1 MVAHTRMPFN
11 GRQAGLRTPL
21 RTRKGLPE
29 PADTTAG
36 KGVAV
41 GIRRVRKD
49 RAAQDGQNAEP
60 ITFHGRPAEVRKR
73 HIAWISIFLRVVAIV
88 WGAAVIAALVDAF
101 GTVPYLPL
109 IMAMAMTLM
118 LVLGLFLFTQP
129 LEPEEQHRDT
139 SGEDADTVYDV
150 LTDLPTFAHFQRRLN
165 DEFGRARRMGRKLS
179 IVLVDVNNLTAVNKE
194 YGVKAGDEVLR
205 HVAKAVDG
213 TRRYNDIVARLGD
226 DEFGVLLLDT
236 GHDGVS
242 AFVDRLE
249 DRLARESAVAE
260 VGGRNV
266 ALWAGIC
273 TGCSV
278 STPATTT
285 SEAVLEAAM
294 QDLNQAKQERERRR
308 RTWLT
313 A

>member
-1 MVAHTRMPFN
+1 M
-11 GRQAGLRTPL
+11 GLRRA
-21 RTRKGLPE
+21 RT
-29 PADTTAG
+29 
-36 KGVAV
+36 
-41 GIRRVRKD
+41 D
-49 RAAQDGQNAEP
+49 RAAQNGQAAEP
-60 ITFHGRPAEVRKR
+60 ITFHGRPVEVRKR
-73 HIAWISIFLRVVAIV
+73 HIPWVALFLRLLAVA
-88 WGAAVIAALVDAF
+88 WGATVIAALVDAF
-101 GTVPYLPL
+101 GNVPYMPL
-109 IMAMAMTLM
+109 ITAMGMTAM
-118 LVLGLFLFTQP
+118 LVGAMFLLTRP
-129 LEPEEQHRDT
+129 LDPEQVDRDHG
-139 SGEDADTVYDV
+139 GEDPDTVYDL

-165 DEFGRARRMGRKLS
+165 DEFSRARRMGRKLS
-179 IVLVDVNNLTAVNKE
+179 VVLVDVNNLSAVNKE

-213 TRRYNDIVARLGD
+213 TRRFNDIVARLGD
-226 DEFGVLLLDT
+226 DEFGVLLIDS

-260 VGGRNV
+260 VGGRSI

-273 TGCSV
+273 TGYSI

-285 SEAVLEAAM
+285 AESVLEAAM

>member
-1 MVAHTRMPFN
+1 V
-11 GRQAGLRTPL
+11 GLR
-21 RTRKGLPE
+21 R
-29 PADTTAG
+29 A
-36 KGVAV
+36 
-41 GIRRVRKD
+41 RKD
-49 RAAQDGQNAEP
+49 RPAQNGQDVEP
-60 ITFHGRPAEVRKR
+60 ITFHGRPVEVKKR
-73 HIAWISIFLRVVAIV
+73 RIPWVVLFLRLLAVA
-88 WGAAVIAALVDAF
+88 WGATVIAALVDAF
-101 GTVPYLPL
+101 GNVPYMPL
-109 IMAMAMTLM
+109 IMAMGMTVM
-118 LVLGLFLFTQP
+118 LVLAMFVFTRP
-129 LEPEEQHRDT
+129 LEPAPAERDHAA
-139 SGEDADTVYDV
+139 EDADTVYDV

-165 DEFGRARRMGRKLS
+165 DEFGRARRMGRKLAV
-179 IVLVDVNNLTAVNKE
+179 VLVDVNNLNAVNKE

-205 HVAKAVDG
+205 HVAKAVDS

-260 VGGRNV
+260 VGGRSV

-273 TGCSV
+273 TGSFV
-278 STPATTT
+278 STPATTAAET
-285 SEAVLEAAM
+285 VLESAM
-294 QDLNQAKQERERRR
+294 QDLNTAKQERERRR

>member
-1 MVAHTRMPFN
+1 M
-11 GRQAGLRTPL
+11 GLR
-21 RTRKGLPE
+21 RTRTE
-29 PADTTAG
+29 RPA
-36 KGVAV
+36 
-41 GIRRVRKD
+41 
-49 RAAQDGQNAEP
+49 QNDQVAEP
-60 ITFHGRPAEVRKR
+60 ITFRGRPAEVKKR
-73 HIAWISIFLRVVAIV
+73 RIPWMALFLRLVAV
-88 WGAAVIAALVDAF
+88 AWGATVIAALVDAF
-101 GTVPYLPL
+101 GNVPNMPL
-109 IMAMAMTLM
+109 ILAMGMTVLLVAAM
-118 LVLGLFLFTQP
+118 FLFTRT
-129 LEPEEQHRDT
+129 LEPVTAERDHR
-139 SGEDADTVYDV
+139 GEDEDTVYDL

-165 DEFGRARRMGRKLS
+165 DEFSRARRMGRKLAV
-179 IVLVDVNNLTAVNKE
+179 VLVDVNNLSAVNKE

-213 TRRYNDIVARLGD
+213 TRRFNDIVARLGD
-226 DEFGVLLLDT
+226 DEFGVLLLET

-260 VGGRNV
+260 VGGRSV

-273 TGCSV
+273 SGSFV

-285 SEAVLEAAM
+285 AEAVLEAAM
-294 QDLNQAKQERERRR
+294 QDLNTAKQERERRR

>member
-1 MVAHTRMPFN
+1 
-11 GRQAGLRTPL
+11 
-21 RTRKGLPE
+21 
-29 PADTTAG
+29 
-36 KGVAV
+36 V
-41 GIRRVRKD
+41 GIRRARKD
-49 RAAQDGQNAEP
+49 RAAQSGQPAET
-60 ITFHGRPAEVRKR
+60 ITFHGRPAEVKKR
-73 HIAWISIFLRVVAIV
+73 HIHWVAVFLRVVAVV

-101 GTVPYLPL
+101 GNVPNLPL
-109 IMAMAMTLM
+109 ITAMVMTLM
-118 LVLGLFLFTQP
+118 LVAGLFLFTQP
-129 LEPEEQHRDT
+129 LDPGEQRRETAQD
-139 SGEDADTVYDV
+139 DPDTVYDL

-165 DEFGRARRMGRKLS
+165 DEFGRARRGGRKLS
-179 IVLVDVNNLTAVNKE
+179 VVLVDVNNLSAVNKE

-205 HVAKAVDG
+205 HVAKAVDS

-260 VGGRNV
+260 VGGRSV

-273 TGCSV
+273 TGCSI
-278 STPATTT
+278 STPATPTA
-285 SEAVLEAAM
+285 EAVLEGAM